1 MLAQKQRLQALLPE
15 IETDVQQINEYLYAN
30 PELGCEE
37 YLACDFICDKLSK
50 HGFAVTKAIYGYKT
64 AFRAEYCANSA
75 GRTIAYMCEY
85 DALRGIGHGCGHNH
99 IAAMSAGAGILLSK
113 ILNDIGGKVIIYGT
127 PAEETMGAKVEMA
140 KQGAFSGIDAAM
152 LIHPESY
159 THRSG
164 VSLAMDSLEFRFY
177 GKSAHAA
184 SAPENGINALDAATL
199 MLHGVSCLRQH
210 VMSDVRMHGVIK
222 EGGVAPNVVPNY
234 AVVHY
239 YVRARHREYLN
250 NVVEKVVNCA
260 QGAAI
265 MTGARLE
272 YFNNEISYDDM
283 MTNETLSD
291 CFSENMLLAGE
302 PEVLPMRDSYGSIDM
317 GNVSKVC
324 PSIHPYIAIT
334 DIHISGHSR
343 EFADATQTAR
353 AKIAL
358 NRGILALS
366 FTGYDIIENNELA
379 ASVREE
385 FNAHQQHQR

>member
-1 MLAQKQRLQALLPE
+1 MAATKQRLREMLPE
-15 IETDVQQINEYLYAN
+15 IIGDAGQINEYLFAN

-37 YLACDFICDKLSK
+37 HLACEYLTDKLVK
-50 HGFAVTKAIYGYKT
+50 HGFKVTKGIYGYST
-64 AFRAEYCANSA
+64 AFKAEICARKP
-75 GRTIAYMCEY
+75 GRTVAFMCEY

-113 ILNDIGGKVIIYGT
+113 IIEEIGGKIIVFGT

-140 KQGAFSGIDAAM
+140 KQGAFAGVDAAM
-152 LIHPESY
+152 LIHPESF

-184 SAPENGINALDAATL
+184 SAPENGINALDAALL
-199 MLHGVSCLRQH
+199 MFNGVNCLRQH
-210 VMSDVRMHGVIK
+210 VQSDVRMHGVIK
-222 EGGVAPNVVPNY
+222 EGGTAPNVVPDY

-239 YVRARHREYLN
+239 YLRARHRNYLD
-250 NVVEKVVNCA
+250 VIVKKVINCA
-260 QGAAI
+260 TGAAI
-265 MTGARLE
+265 MTGSRVE

-283 MTNETLSD
+283 VTNEKLSD
-291 CFSENMLLAGE
+291 CFSENILLAGE

-317 GNVSKVC
+317 GNVSRVC

-334 DIHISGHSR
+334 DRHISGHSR
-343 EFADATQTAR
+343 EFAEATQTER

-366 FTGYDIIENNELA
+366 FTGYDIIESNELA
-379 ASVREE
+379 ASVRGA
-385 FNAHQQHQR
+385 FDAQQQYQR